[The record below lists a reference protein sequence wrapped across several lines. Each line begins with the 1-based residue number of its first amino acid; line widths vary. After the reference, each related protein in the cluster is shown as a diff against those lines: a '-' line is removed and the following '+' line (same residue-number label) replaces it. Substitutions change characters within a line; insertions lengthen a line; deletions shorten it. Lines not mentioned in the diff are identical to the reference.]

1 MVMDYANIIDNG
13 AYSIKIGTSVENDP
27 KIIPNCI
34 MKAKS
39 ERRRPFIGD
48 QIEEC
53 RDASG
58 LFYILCF
65 QRGYLVNWDVQKTV
79 WDYAFS
85 KSCASVDF
93 TRPTIITEPQFNFT
107 SIQEAMTEI
116 FFEEFDCETLLRT
129 TAADL
134 AYENYATTKSLS
146 APHCCIV
153 IDMGYSFTHIIPFVK
168 GERVKQA
175 IRRIDIGGKV
185 LTNHLKEI
193 ISYRQ
198 LNVMDESY
206 VINQVKED
214 SCYVSQNFYHDMDIA
229 KKRDP
234 KNKITREYVLPDFTT
249 IKRGFLREPVAGK
262 QADDQQTLRLS
273 NERFTIPELLFH
285 PSDVGIRQMG
295 LAEVIFDACKSCPEK
310 ALGHLLPNIVC
321 IGGCAMFPGMAERL
335 QKEVRALAPDY
346 IDVAVTVPK
355 NPITYAWQGGK
366 ILSQQDDFLAKC
378 MTREQYEEEGVR
390 GVTEKFAI

>member
-1 MVMDYANIIDNG
+1 ML
-13 AYSIKIGTSVENDP
+13 P
-27 KIIPNCI
+27 P
-34 MKAKS
+34 
-39 ERRRPFIGD
+39 
-48 QIEEC
+48 
-53 RDASG
+53 
-58 LFYILCF
+58 L
-65 QRGYLVNWDVQKTV
+65 QKTV
-79 WDYAFS
+79 WDYVFS
-85 KSCASVDF
+85 KSCAAVDF
-93 TRPTIITEPQFNFT
+93 SRPTIITEPQFNFT

-116 FFEEFDCETLLRT
+116 FFEEFECETLLRT

-134 AYENYATTKSLS
+134 AYENYASDKQLQ

-214 SCYVSQNFYHDMDIA
+214 SCFVSQNFYKDMENA
-229 KKRDP
+229 KKRYP
-234 KNKITREYVLPDFTT
+234 ENKIVREYVLPDFTS
-249 IKRGFLREPVAGK
+249 IKRGFLREPIAGK
-262 QADDQQTLRLS
+262 PADDQQTLRLT

-295 LAEVIFDACKSCPEK
+295 LAEAIFDACKACPEK
-310 ALGHLLPNIVC
+310 ALAHLLPNILC
-321 IGGCAMFPGMAERL
+321 IGGCAMFQGMAERL
-335 QKEVRALAPDY
+335 EKEVRALAPDY
-346 IDVAVTVPK
+346 IEVEVTVPRK
-355 NPITYAWQGGK
+355 
-366 ILSQQDDFLAKC
+366 
-378 MTREQYEEEGVR
+378 
-390 GVTEKFAI
+390 

>member
-1 MVMDYANIIDNG
+1 MFDS
-13 AYSIKIGTSVENDP
+13 SISKRVCHFITSF
-27 KIIPNCI
+27 
-34 MKAKS
+34 AL
-39 ERRRPFIGD
+39 R
-48 QIEEC
+48 
-53 RDASG
+53 
-58 LFYILCF
+58 L
-65 QRGYLVNWDVQKTV
+65 QKTV

-93 TRPTIITEPQFNFT
+93 SQPTIITEPQFNFT

-116 FFEEFDCETLLRT
+116 FFEEFECETLLRT

-134 AYENYATTKSLS
+134 TYEHYAATSQLQ

-214 SCYVSQNFYHDMDIA
+214 SCYVSQNFYGDMEVA
-229 KKRDP
+229 KKRFP
-234 KNKITREYVLPDFTT
+234 ENKIVREYVLPDFTS
-249 IKRGFLREPVAGK
+249 IKRGYLREPVAGK
-262 QADDQQTLRLS
+262 STDDQQLLRLT

-295 LAEVIFDACKSCPEK
+295 LAEVIFDACKACPEK

-321 IGGCAMFPGMAERL
+321 VGGCAMFAGMAKRL
-335 QKEVRALAPDY
+335 EKEVRALAPDY
-346 IDVAVTVPK
+346 IDVNVTVPTK
-355 NPITYAWQGGK
+355 YVA
-366 ILSQQDDFLAKC
+366 FH
-378 MTREQYEEEGVR
+378 
-390 GVTEKFAI
+390 FF